1 MQGYTFTESV
11 RLALAKA
18 RDEAAELGQPYVGCE
33 HLLLGLVLAI
43 DGVAAGVLRKF
54 QIDPSTVEREVL
66 RRMERGAASPIT
78 DLPFTSRA
86 KKVLE
91 LAMAGARDLG
101 AKSVGQE
108 HILLG
113 LIREGQSIAAQS
125 LAALGVDFEG
135 AVSEIRRLLGED
147 VAVTGSE
154 WVSELG
160 ALTRQLSDS
169 LAEVKSPR
177 TPEDLLLAVLADN
190 GGARHVLEMHG
201 VDMVALSDE
210 IDARDAGSRAA
221 TSVRELLTAAK
232 SEQQFLGD
240 CALASHHIL
249 LAYLAL
255 RPAHGYRA
263 LSERGVTHASVR
275 ALAEK
280 IFG

>member
-1 MQGYTFTESV
+1 MQGYLFTEGV
-11 RLALAKA
+11 RHTLARA
-18 RDEAAELGQPYVGCE
+18 RHEAANLGHPYVGCE
-33 HLLLGLVLAI
+33 HVLLGLLITI
-43 DGVAAGVLRKF
+43 DGVAAAALKKF

-66 RRMERGAASPIT
+66 RRVERGSAPT
-78 DLPFTSRA
+78 GDQDLPYSSRA

-91 LAMAGARDLG
+91 LSMAAARDLG
-101 AKSVGQE
+101 HAYVGQE

-113 LIREGQSIAAQS
+113 LIREGQSIAAES
-125 LAALGVDFEG
+125 LAALGVDLEG

-147 VAVTGSE
+147 VAATGSE

-160 ALTRQLSDS
+160 AVTRQLADS
-169 LAEVKSPR
+169 LADVKDPR
-177 TPEDLLLAVLADN
+177 APEEILLVVVVDDC
-190 GGARHVLEMHG
+190 GARHLLEVSG
-201 VDMVALSDE
+201 VD
-210 IDARDAGSRAA
+210 IDALKGEIAESMKGARR

-240 CALASHHIL
+240 CALASHHFL

-255 RPAHGYRA
+255 RPAHGLRA
-263 LSERGVTHASVR
+263 LSNRGVTHGSVR

>member
-1 MQGYTFTESV
+1 MDGYGFTEGV
-11 RLALAKA
+11 RHTLARA
-18 RDEAAELGQPYVGCE
+18 RHEAAGLGHTHVGCE
-33 HLLLGLVLAI
+33 HVLLGLLHTI
-43 DGVAAGVLRKF
+43 DGVAAAALKKCQV
-54 QIDPSTVEREVL
+54 DPSTVEREVL
-66 RRMERGAASPIT
+66 RRVERGAAPT
-78 DLPFTSRA
+78 GDPDLPYTSRA
-86 KKVLE
+86 KKVIE
-91 LAMAGARDLG
+91 LSMAAARDLG
-101 AKSVGQE
+101 HQYVGQE

-125 LAALGVDFEG
+125 LAALGVTLDG
-135 AVSEIRRLLGED
+135 TVSEIRRLLGE
-147 VAVTGSE
+147 ATGSE

-160 ALTRQLSDS
+160 ALTRQLAGSTSDLS
-169 LAEVKSPR
+169 SPR
-177 TPEDLLLAVLADN
+177 TPEDILLAILADN
-190 GGARHVLEMHG
+190 GGARHILEVLG

-210 IDARDAGSRAA
+210 IDARDAGGRAG

-232 SEQQFLGD
+232 SERQFLGD

-275 ALAEK
+275 SLAER

>member
-1 MQGYTFTESV
+1 MDGYGFTEGV
-11 RLALAKA
+11 RHTLARA
-18 RDEAAELGQPYVGCE
+18 RHEAAGLGHTHVGCE
-33 HLLLGLVLAI
+33 HVLLGLLHTI
-43 DGVAAGVLRKF
+43 DGVAAAALKKCQV
-54 QIDPSTVEREVL
+54 DPSTVEREVL
-66 RRMERGAASPIT
+66 RRVERGAAPT
-78 DLPFTSRA
+78 GDPDLPYTSRA
-86 KKVLE
+86 KKVIE
-91 LAMAGARDLG
+91 LSMAAARDLG
-101 AKSVGQE
+101 HQYVGQE

-125 LAALGVDFEG
+125 LAALGVTLDG
-135 AVSEIRRLLGED
+135 TVSEIRRLLGE
-147 VAVTGSE
+147 ATGSE

-160 ALTRQLSDS
+160 ALTRQLAGSTSDLS
-169 LAEVKSPR
+169 SPR
-177 TPEDLLLAVLADN
+177 TPEDILLAILADN
-190 GGARHVLEMHG
+190 GGARHILEVLG

-210 IDARDAGSRAA
+210 IDARDAGGRAG

-232 SEQQFLGD
+232 SERQFLGD

-275 ALAEK
+275 ALAEQ